1 MAGIREVMSVMSDS
15 LQKNTAKNKGLNGVF
30 QFDLN
35 GEEPLEFYFKLS
47 DGVPEVVEGKAE
59 SSNITISMS
68 GSDFKDLQNGTLNGM
83 AAFMSGKLK
92 VKGDMSLAMKLE
104 NIIK

>member
-1 MAGIREVMSVMSDS
+1 MAGIREVMSVISES

-30 QFDLN
+30 QFELS
-35 GEEPLEFYFKLS
+35 GEEPLDFYFKLS

-59 SSNITISMS
+59 SSSITISMS
-68 GSDFKDLQNGTLNGM
+68 GSDFKDMQNGKLNGM
-83 AAFMSGKLK
+83 SAFMSGKLK

-104 NIIK
+104 SLIK